1 MSNKGYFMK
10 KTKPTDIKEAVWW
23 EEYCIRRQGGYDLD
37 QSNLPRELKW
47 LPKGTVLK
55 LSATGGNAVAVKTAT
70 VTEKAAQGATTL
82 KIATGSLVQVGDTI
96 GGAKVTAI
104 TTGDT
109 YDTLTVEAL
118 AGAIEAKTVISDY
131 DAENDTLLGFSYD
144 TLDLD
149 SEASIPATPT
159 LQVMEVDEETLP
171 YPINADI
178 KTGLN
183 ANGVALFKIQ

>member
-1 MSNKGYFMK
+1 MK

-37 QSNLPRELKW
+37 QSNLPRALKW

-118 AGAIEAKTVISDY
+118 TDAIEAKTVISDY